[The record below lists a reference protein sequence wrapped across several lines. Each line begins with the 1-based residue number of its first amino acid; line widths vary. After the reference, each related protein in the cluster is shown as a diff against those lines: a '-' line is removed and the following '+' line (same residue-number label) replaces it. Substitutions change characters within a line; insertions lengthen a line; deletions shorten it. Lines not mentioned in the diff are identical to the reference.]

1 MRSLNSC
8 FLKPQSFMF
17 CFIIAKMTNS
27 KNNDYILQNFQDD
40 TRFPALNYAKQSGCE
55 GYTECKKSLLASLNI
70 ISNMSVKSNPG
81 HKPCILWTREVKKDV
96 DQVTALLIIDNNSG
110 RC

>member
-1 MRSLNSC
+1 
-8 FLKPQSFMF
+8 
-17 CFIIAKMTNS
+17 MTNS

-55 GYTECKKSLLASLNI
+55 EYTECKKSLLASLNI

-81 HKPCILWTREVKKDV
+81 HKPCILWTRGVKKDV